1 MLGTSTPNVQEFPM
15 RKPSARIVVAA
26 LAIPLFGGF
35 ATYAAAQVSTQPSPQ
50 VVIPA
55 ARTSSTKTPSSV
67 KTASSVPGHDVN
79 DDKGGLRND
88 GLRNDG
94 LRNDGVRNTT
104 GSTPGSTPN
113 TVDDHGND
121 ALKGATVPNTA
132 GSVPAS
138 TPNTIDDHGHDAVT
152 GSSVPTTAGS
162 TPASTPN
169 TVDDHGGDRGRGGS
183 GHGS

>member
-1 MLGTSTPNVQEFPM
+1 M
-15 RKPSARIVVAA
+15 RKPSARLIVSA
-26 LAIPLFGGF
+26 LAIPVFGGF

-79 DDKGGLRND
+79 DDKGGLRNG
-88 GLRNDG
+88 GL
-94 LRNDGVRNTT
+94 RNTT

-113 TVDDHGND
+113 TVDDHGNH
-121 ALKGATVPNTA
+121 ALTGATVGNTA
-132 GSVPAS
+132 GSPPAS

-169 TVDDHGGDRGRGGS
+169 TIDDHGRNRGRGGS